1 MRPERGNEAI
11 DMTAHF
17 ADFTRQAAADGVIS
31 EEEVLSLRQAGWA
44 DGHIL
49 REEAEAIFALQHAL
63 TAPTETWSDFFV
75 EALRTYVLNGSEPR
89 GYASEEEAEWLI
101 RMVEADGK
109 VCSMTEFELL
119 VQVIEKG
126 SNVPEKLKA
135 YVLETLEREVLT
147 GTGPT
152 RCGGELSD
160 THVSQAEANILR
172 RVVFGTASDRPGA
185 VSLREAEMLFRL
197 KDATLEDAN
206 HPEFK
211 RIFVQGVGNYLL
223 GFASESAHVDR
234 ERMLELETF
243 IADNKADMGRFM
255 GQMAKSAPNAF
266 GIVFGKKQPAAP
278 TREDKVAEAAEFTPY
293 EQEWL
298 DAQMNANGQIDSY
311 DKALLEFL
319 AEETGEA

>member
-1 MRPERGNEAI
+1 
-11 DMTAHF
+11 MTAHF
-17 ADFTRQAAADGVIS
+17 ADFTRQAAADGAIS
-31 EEEVLSLRQAGWA
+31 DEEVLALRQAGWA

-75 EALRTYVLNGSEPR
+75 EALRTYVLHGSEPR
-89 GYASEEEAEWLI
+89 GHASEEEAEWLI

-109 VCSMTEFELL
+109 VCSLTEFELL

-126 SNVPEKLKA
+126 SNVPDRLKF
-135 YVLETLEREVLT
+135 YVLDVLEVAVLH

-160 THVSQAEANILR
+160 RYVTEAEASILR

-185 VSLREAEMLFRL
+185 VSKREAEMLFRL

-206 HPEFK
+206 HPEFQ

-223 GFASESAHVDR
+223 GFASESVHLDHA
-234 ERMLELETF
+234 RMLELESF
-243 IADNKADMGRFM
+243 IADTKPDIGRFM

-278 TREDKVAEAAEFTPY
+278 TREEKVAAAAELTPY
-293 EQEWL
+293 EQDWL

-311 DKALLEFL
+311 DWALLEFL